1 MCVPRTGRGFI
12 VLQRNVALV
21 DIAGDKT
28 TSELFAP
35 DPPN

>member
-1 MCVPRTGRGFI
+1 MCVPRTGRSFI
-12 VLQRNVALV
+12 VLQRVVALV
-21 DIAGDKT
+21 DVAGDKT